1 MDRRPTTPPLFSPTH
16 RPMLAT
22 SASFRRDSSHQSR
35 GPSSALP
42 DTDDPWRGID
52 SPKQVTRSVS
62 EGTPTSTP
70 WSKGSEI
77 LSSRKGFSG
86 SITSVKEDVFTVS
99 DHRAAMDVTN
109 PLGDPTVVIHIPPV
123 LIPSTP
129 NSKGKGKAKDV
140 DRPNLFRSVSVLAS
154 MVETSN
160 GRDKVLKC
168 IQYSARTYLYIHVLI
183 GIFRK
188 APPAQRRHIDRLRTM
203 ISGLSLT
210 RKCLLLFN
218 FLAPLSHL
226 LSDDPIPGPTFM
238 THIISL
244 FSGLADDTFC
254 LSRLGVV
261 SKRRG
266 QWADKWSN
274 RLWLLTSVIGLTKLY
289 TTQLPILTSL
299 VQIGRHETD
308 INDEKTSTSRKALQ
322 DAVWTARKLWCDVVF
337 ASYDV
342 FSLQLLKEPVLCAT
356 GLTAGLIS
364 TSKLY
369 EKHALKVQ
377 KEQS

>member
-86 SITSVKEDVFTVS
+86 SITSVEEDVFTVS

-160 GRDKVLKC
+160 GRDKVLVG
-168 IQYSARTYLYIHVLI
+168 AL
-183 GIFRK
+183 GILTGPYPTRSLMFFILS
-188 APPAQRRHIDRLRTM
+188 PPLEMHSILSED
-203 ISGLSLT
+203 LSLHSCVN
-210 RKCLLLFN
+210 R
-218 FLAPLSHL
+218 
-226 LSDDPIPGPTFM
+226 D
-238 THIISL
+238 
-244 FSGLADDTFC
+244 FS
-254 LSRLGVV
+254 
-261 SKRRG
+261 
-266 QWADKWSN
+266 
-274 RLWLLTSVIGLTKLY
+274 
-289 TTQLPILTSL
+289 
-299 VQIGRHETD
+299 
-308 INDEKTSTSRKALQ
+308 
-322 DAVWTARKLWCDVVF
+322 
-337 ASYDV
+337 
-342 FSLQLLKEPVLCAT
+342 
-356 GLTAGLIS
+356 
-364 TSKLY
+364 
-369 EKHALKVQ
+369 
-377 KEQS
+377 